1 MKKLRH
7 IFAIAAA
14 AFAMAVTPA
23 EALERGDVGTPK
35 AIQSHIVAEGHTIAA
50 MYNQFMITNDDKAE
64 YYRNV
69 ITSNENGDWYLI
81 LGDAELGVPAT
92 EMQVELKGTDL
103 TFYKPDFEQDAFPL
117 IPVKE
122 NYDYIRKLRDDG
134 RKGVFPRSFLLEEI
148 MTNKT
153 KNYYAASGVVRTE
166 DNKIMGFIDIIAGK
180 IGDTDEKAIGL
191 IFTDT
196 GGASYIAK
204 NGRALTVHDKIK
216 DNYVDL
222 SSVLDDLK
230 SQKLT
235 ARTSKAAQPQPN

>member
-166 DNKIMGFIDIIAGK
+166 DNKIMGFIDIIASK

-204 NGRALTVHDKIK
+204 NGRALQVLDATKEK
-216 DNYVDL
+216 FVDL
-222 SSVLDDLK
+222 REK
-230 SQKLT
+230 
-235 ARTSKAAQPQPN
+235 KALSNFRPIKN